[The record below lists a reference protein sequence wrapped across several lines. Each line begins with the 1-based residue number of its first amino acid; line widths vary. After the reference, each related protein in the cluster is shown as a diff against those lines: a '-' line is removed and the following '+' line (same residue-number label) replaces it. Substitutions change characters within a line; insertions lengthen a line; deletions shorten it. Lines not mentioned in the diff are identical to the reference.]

1 MVDEDPDGLWRV
13 DRQRELMLRRGCS
26 VQFEVEFAGLSV
38 RAGVCEP
45 QLVLLE
51 AAVDGDALLASGD
64 RPSHGDELEVM
75 VADLNGMSGGR
86 FWHSAAEVQPWWHL
100 ES

>member
-1 MVDEDPDGLWRV
+1 
-13 DRQRELMLRRGCS
+13 MLRRGCS

-45 QLVLLE
+45 QLILLE
-51 AAVDGDALLASGD
+51 AAIDGDALLTGD
-64 RPSHGDELEVM
+64 RQSHGDELEIM
-75 VADLNGMSGGR
+75 VADLNGTTNGS
-86 FWHSAAEVQPWWHL
+86 FWHSAAVVKPWWHL